1 MQTQG
6 LLIFAAALVFF
17 AFVMTMMS
25 FKIIRPFEKG
35 LVERL
40 GKYQR
45 TLNSG
50 LNIIIPFL
58 DTVIK
63 IDMREI
69 VLDVPSQMVITK
81 DNVGVEVDAVIFA
94 QVTDPVRTKYEIG
107 NYILAATKLA
117 QTNLRN
123 IIGEMEL
130 DQSLTS
136 RDIINTQLRDVL
148 DNATD
153 KWGVRVNRVEIQRI
167 DPPMDITEAM
177 SRQMKAER
185 DKRAAILEAEGLR
198 QAAILKAEG
207 QKIGNI
213 LEAEGRAEA
222 IKRVADADKYKE
234 IAIAQGQGQAIVTV
248 FTAIHEGRASE
259 EVITIKYLEAL
270 AKIADGQASKIF
282 LPIEASGVLASLGA
296 AVEMIAGGKG
306 DARGREKP
314 RPGGGGA
321 AAPDMPKA

>member
-1 MQTQG
+1 MQG
-6 LLIFAAALVFF
+6 LILTVAALIVL
-17 AFVMTMMS
+17 AFILVGMS
-25 FKIIRPFEKG
+25 VRIIRPYQKG

-40 GKYQR
+40 GKYQK
-45 TLNSG
+45 TLDSG
-50 LNIIIPFL
+50 FNLIVPIV

-63 IDMREI
+63 VDMREVVI
-69 VLDVPSQMVITK
+69 DVPSQMVITK
-81 DNVGVEVDAVIFA
+81 DNVGVEVDAIIYA
-94 QVTDPVRTKYEIG
+94 QVTDPVKTKYEIA

-148 DNATD
+148 DTATD
-153 KWGVRVNRVEIQRI
+153 KWGVRVNRVELQRI
-167 DPPMDITEAM
+167 DPPVDITAAM

-185 DKRAAILEAEGLR
+185 DKRAAILEAEGFK

-207 QKIGNI
+207 DKQAKI

-234 IAIAQGQGQAIVTV
+234 IAIAQGQAQAIINV
-248 FTAIHEGRASE
+248 FGAIHDGKATED
-259 EVITIKYLEAL
+259 VVTIKYLEAL
-270 AKIADGQASKIF
+270 AKIADGKASKVF

-296 AVEMIAGGKG
+296 AVESISTGKG
-306 DARGREKP
+306 LGRLYREQQGEAPSDNPEKS
-314 RPGGGGA
+314 
-321 AAPDMPKA
+321 DN

>member
-1 MQTQG
+1 MSG
-6 LLIFAAALVFF
+6 SIIFVGALIVF
-17 AFVMTMMS
+17 AFILVGMS
-25 FKIIRPFEKG
+25 FRIIRPFEKG

-40 GKYQR
+40 GKYQK
-45 TLNSG
+45 TLDSG

-63 IDMREI
+63 VDMREV

-94 QVTDPVRTKYEIG
+94 QVTDPVRSRYEIG
-107 NYILAATKLA
+107 NYIRAATKLA

-136 RDIINTQLRDVL
+136 RDVINGQLRDVL

-153 KWGVRVNRVEIQRI
+153 KWGARVNRVELQRI

-185 DKRAAILEAEGLR
+185 LKRAAILDAEGTKQAQILRAEGEKQAAILEAEG
-198 QAAILKAEG
+198 Q
-207 QKIGNI
+207 
-213 LEAEGRAEA
+213 AEA
-222 IKRVADADKYKE
+222 IKRVADANKYKQ
-234 IAIAQGQGQAIVTV
+234 IALAEGEGQAIETV
-248 FTAIHEGRASE
+248 FGSIHTGKATED
-259 EVITIKYLEAL
+259 VVTIKYLEAL
-270 AKIADGQASKIF
+270 AKIADGQATKVF
-282 LPIEASGVLASLGA
+282 LPIEASGVLGALGA
-296 AVEMIAGGKG
+296 AFETITGKG
-306 DARGREKP
+306 KKDIAHTAEN
-314 RPGGGGA
+314 PGQA
-321 AAPDMPKA
+321 